1 MAIKLLD
8 DVYLTSIP
16 QLSVRHNLEETVI
29 DHCIEV
35 YLTDANTS
43 ITVFTI
49 DLQTRCNKAEPFIT
63 VREHTFTS
71 DQLTALTAKIN
82 ILDEPATEV
91 RVNISVATNAGAG
104 DTAKVWY
111 HPVLIT
117 K

>member
-1 MAIKLLD
+1 MAILLLD
-8 DVYLTSIP
+8 DVDLTSIP
-16 QLSVRHNLEETVI
+16 QLSEKFDVGGTIE

-49 DLQTRCNKAEPFIT
+49 DLQTRCNETDDFIT
-63 VREHTFTS
+63 VREHTFNS

-82 ILDEPATEV
+82 ILNEPATEIK
-91 RVNISVATNAGAG
+91 VNISVATNAGAG

-111 HPVLIT
+111 HPILIT